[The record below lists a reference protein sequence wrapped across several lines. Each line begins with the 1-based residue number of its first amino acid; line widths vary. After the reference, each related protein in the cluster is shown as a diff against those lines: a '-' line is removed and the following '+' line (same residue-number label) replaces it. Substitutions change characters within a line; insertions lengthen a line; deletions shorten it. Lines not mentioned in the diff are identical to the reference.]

1 MPAHSVIRSVN
12 WHLIST
18 CNYSCRFCFA
28 RNLGEQPVS
37 FSEGLTILSH
47 LADAGMEKINF
58 AGGEPLLHPR
68 LFDYCRAARDLGMT
82 VSITT
87 NGSLLSQKLIG
98 EHAACI
104 DWIAL
109 SVDSASESTEKR
121 LGRGYGQHVRHCIDL
136 SEAVREAGIRLKIN
150 TTVTRLTWEEDMA
163 DFIQRTSPEDGHAD
177 SDALVSQLV
186 GLKYIEM
193 EDAVNIVQ
201 PMLHGYGKVQR
212 FDRIN
217 SLLLTETSSNLR
229 RIFEI
234 LEMVDQPTETRVET
248 RVYEIKHAKASEIA
262 SRLNELISD
271 SEKKEEVAQVAQP
284 VAEGTAELPIDNGD
298 LHGLALFPV
307 HNPRD
312 PSPRTQPAGRG

>member
-68 LFDYCRAARDLGMT
+68 LLDYCRAARDLGMT

-121 LGRGYGQHVRHCIDL
+121 LGRGYGQHVQHCIGL
-136 SEAVREAGIRLKIN
+136 SDAVREAGIRLKIN

-163 DFIQRTSPEDGHAD
+163 DFIQRTSPDRWKVLQMLHIQGENDGAMADLAVTDKQFQAFCARHAD
-177 SDALVSQLV
+177 VILR
-186 GLKYIEM
+186 GG
-193 EDAVNIVQ
+193 VQ
-201 PMLHGYGKVQR
+201 PV
-212 FDRIN
+212 F
-217 SLLLTETSSNLR
+217 ESSAM
-229 RIFEI
+229 IEGSYFMI
-234 LEMVDQPTETRVET
+234 TPGGCVKTDTGRVI
-248 RVYEIKHAKASEIA
+248 RKYPLADVLQVGISGFV
-262 SRLNELISD
+262 NE
-271 SEKKEEVAQVAQP
+271 
-284 VAEGTAELPIDNGD
+284 ELY
-298 LHGLALFPV
+298 L
-307 HNPRD
+307 
-312 PSPRTQPAGRG
+312 GRGGVYAW

>member
-1 MPAHSVIRSVN
+1 MPAHPAIRSVN

-87 NGSLLSQKLIG
+87 NGSLLSQKLIE

-104 DWIAL
+104 DWLAL

-121 LGRGYGQHVRHCIDL
+121 LGRGYGQHVQHCIDL
-136 SEAVREAGIRLKIN
+136 SDTIRAAGIRLKIN

-163 DFIQRTSPEDGHAD
+163 DFIKRTSPDRWKVFQMLHIQGENDDAVADLAVTDEQFQTFCARHAD
-177 SDALVSQLV
+177 VV
-186 GLKYIEM
+186 
-193 EDAVNIVQ
+193 
-201 PMLHGYGKVQR
+201 LHGVVR
-212 FDRIN
+212 PVF
-217 SLLLTETSSNLR
+217 ESSAMIEGSYFMITPR
-229 RIFEI
+229 GC
-234 LEMVDQPTETRVET
+234 VKTDTGRVI
-248 RVYEIKHAKASEIA
+248 RKYPLADVLQVGISGFV
-262 SRLNELISD
+262 NE
-271 SEKKEEVAQVAQP
+271 
-284 VAEGTAELPIDNGD
+284 ELY
-298 LHGLALFPV
+298 L
-307 HNPRD
+307 
-312 PSPRTQPAGRG
+312 GRGGVYAW

>member
-87 NGSLLSQKLIG
+87 NGSLLSQKLIE

-104 DWIAL
+104 DWLAL

-121 LGRGYGQHVRHCIDL
+121 LGRGYGQHVQHCIGL
-136 SEAVREAGIRLKIN
+136 SDAVREAGIRLKIN

-163 DFIQRTSPEDGHAD
+163 DFIQRTSPDRWKVFQMLHIQGENDDAVADLAVTDEQFQAFCARHAD
-177 SDALVSQLV
+177 VV
-186 GLKYIEM
+186 
-193 EDAVNIVQ
+193 
-201 PMLHGYGKVQR
+201 LHGVVR
-212 FDRIN
+212 PVF
-217 SLLLTETSSNLR
+217 ESSAM
-229 RIFEI
+229 IEGSYFMI
-234 LEMVDQPTETRVET
+234 TPGGCVKTDTGRVI
-248 RVYEIKHAKASEIA
+248 RKYPLADVLQVGISGFV
-262 SRLNELISD
+262 NE
-271 SEKKEEVAQVAQP
+271 
-284 VAEGTAELPIDNGD
+284 ELY
-298 LHGLALFPV
+298 L
-307 HNPRD
+307 
-312 PSPRTQPAGRG
+312 GRGGVYAW

>member
-1 MPAHSVIRSVN
+1 MPAHSAIRSVN

-18 CNYSCRFCFA
+18 CNYSCHFCFA

-47 LADAGMEKINF
+47 LADVGMEKINF

-98 EHAACI
+98 EHATCI

-136 SEAVREAGIRLKIN
+136 SDAVRETGIRLKIN

-163 DFIQRTSPEDGHAD
+163 DFIQRTSPDRWKVLQMLHIQGENDGAVADLAVTDKQFQAFCARHAD
-177 SDALVSQLV
+177 VILR
-186 GLKYIEM
+186 GG
-193 EDAVNIVQ
+193 VQ
-201 PMLHGYGKVQR
+201 PVFESSAMIEGSYFMVTPGGCVKTDTGRVIRKYPLADVLQSGV
-212 FDRIN
+212 
-217 SLLLTETSSNLR
+217 TEY
-229 RIFEI
+229 
-234 LEMVDQPTETRVET
+234 VDP
-248 RVYEIKHAKASEIA
+248 
-262 SRLNELISD
+262 
-271 SEKKEEVAQVAQP
+271 
-284 VAEGTAELPIDNGD
+284 
-298 LHGLALFPV
+298 ALYL
-307 HNPRD
+307 
-312 PSPRTQPAGRG
+312 GRGGVYAW